1 MVYLHR
7 VGVAEPDRFRHSP
20 GPAAPEIG
28 RADMTRKAA
37 MLKTAM
43 LLSVALVSASAWAQQ
58 EGVLHKV
65 ETNVFRPKHQPFSED
80 AVKRLKVPEGFE
92 VSIFAR
98 DLGNARMMAVA
109 EDGTVYV
116 TRPEQKDVIAV
127 KEGDPK
133 PRTMASDLDGIHGIA
148 IRDGRI
154 FLSTVHAVM
163 AADLNEDGTIGKM
176 ENIIDDLPDGG
187 QHGRRTLAFAPDGAL
202 HINVGSSCDA
212 CFESSDEKAA
222 NLRLDIKDKKRTVF
236 AKGLRNMLGFDWH
249 PQTGVM
255 WGVDHG
261 VDHLG
266 DELPGEELNKI
277 EQGSHYGWPFCYGDR
292 QPDWAS
298 FTMPEGT
305 PKDDFCKTKTAA
317 PALTFDAHASV
328 INIRFYDAQQ
338 FPEDY
343 RNDAFVTLRGSA
355 NRADP
360 AGYKVVRVNFDKG
373 EPTSTE
379 DFLTGFLS
387 EDRKT
392 EFGRIAGLA
401 ITPDGS
407 LLVSEDT
414 NGVIYRVSYK
424 KGG

>member
-1 MVYLHR
+1 MITRAALLTSI
-7 VGVAEPDRFRHSP
+7 FLF
-20 GPAAPEIG
+20 PA
-28 RADMTRKAA
+28 T
-37 MLKTAM
+37 
-43 LLSVALVSASAWAQQ
+43 AWAQQ
-58 EGVLHKV
+58 EGVLHSV
-65 ETNVFRPKHQPFSED
+65 QTNVFRPKHQPFSED
-80 AVKRLKVPEGFE
+80 ILKRLKVPDGFE

-116 TRPEQKDVIAV
+116 TRPEEKDVIAL
-127 KEGDPK
+127 KDGDLK
-133 PRTMASDLDGIHGIA
+133 PRVVASDLDGVHGIA
-148 IRDGRI
+148 IRDGRM
-154 FLSTVHAVM
+154 FLATVHAVM
-163 AADLNEDGTIGKM
+163 AADLNADGTIGKI
-176 ENIIDDLPDGG
+176 ETVVDDLPDGG

-222 NLRLDIKDKKRTVF
+222 NLRLDLNSKKRTVF

-249 PQTGVM
+249 PETGVM

-277 EQGSHYGWPFCYGDR
+277 EQDAHYGWPFCYGDR
-292 QPDWAS
+292 KPDWAS
-298 FTMPEGT
+298 FTMPEGA
-305 PKDDFCKTKTAA
+305 PKDEFCQTKTVGPELA
-317 PALTFDAHASV
+317 FEAHASV
-328 INIRFYDAQQ
+328 INIRFYDAEQ
-338 FPEDY
+338 FPEEY

-360 AGYKVVRVNFDKG
+360 TGYKVVRVNFDKG
-373 EPTSTE
+373 EPTGAE

-387 EDRKT
+387 DDRQM
-392 EFGRIAGLA
+392 EFGRLAGLA
-401 ITPDGS
+401 IAPDGS

-414 NGVIYRVSYK
+414 NGVIFRITYRA
-424 KGG
+424 GAN